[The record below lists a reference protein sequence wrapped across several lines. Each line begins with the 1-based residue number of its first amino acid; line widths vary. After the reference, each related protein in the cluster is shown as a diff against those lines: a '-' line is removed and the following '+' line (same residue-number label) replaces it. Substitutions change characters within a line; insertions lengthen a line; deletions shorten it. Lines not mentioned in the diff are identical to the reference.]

1 MQGNSDIQVQAS
13 HTQVAF
19 GDFVLRLENTASFI
33 HAQDSCTSR
42 VPFFMH
48 LTRVAPPRPLP
59 GDGDLA
65 MTVVTTTSVLYQLLL
80 LNAYFYLS
88 SDSTR
93 VT

>member
-19 GDFVLRLENTASFI
+19 SDFVLRLENTACFI

-42 VPFFMH
+42 VPVFMH

-59 GDGDLA
+59 GDLA
-65 MTVVTTTSVLYQLLL
+65 MTAVTTTSVLYQLLFAQCIL
-80 LNAYFYLS
+80 L
-88 SDSTR
+88 
-93 VT
+93 